1 VSRSILFLAAA
12 LALAALPVSAQ
23 TPRITIGQTFMAG
36 SADPGEG
43 NSGWALA
50 SHGVAEKLFTVDAEG
65 RLVGNLAESVTKADD
80 GSWIV
85 TLKPG
90 RKFADGTP
98 VTAAEVAAGLA
109 RTSEKNAAA
118 RASVGKMTPEAIS
131 ETKLRIRAERPTP
144 VMAAVLA
151 EWPFAV
157 YRMADKPVFTGPYQI
172 AALRAGD
179 GIDLLPNPNYP
190 DATRRGPVLL
200 KRFTDGQT
208 MAVALEAG
216 ELDMAFNLPV
226 ESLPRL
232 KARNLAVKSFLVGY
246 QYMMWQ
252 NTRRETLVD
261 PRVRQAIDL
270 ALDRSELATAI
281 QGGEPASGAF
291 PKGTPYALNA
301 VRPTDAAAAN
311 RLLDEAGWKRGAD
324 GKRMKDG
331 KPLALVLTAYPQR
344 PDLVTLQPVVRARL
358 SALGI
363 GIQTR
368 VVEQAG
374 PVSSSGDFD
383 LLLWA
388 VHTLPAGDPGF
399 FLNGFFRTGAGNNY
413 TGFSSPEVDRLLDRL
428 AGTAVGPERV
438 AATADV
444 QREIFRSAPVSYLLT
459 PAWHVGLG
467 PKMAGYRPW
476 GADYHVIRADFGL

>member
-1 VSRSILFLAAA
+1 MSRSLLILAAA
-12 LALAALPVSAQ
+12 FALAATTADAQ
-23 TPRITIGQTFMAG
+23 APRIVIGQTFISG

-43 NSGWALA
+43 SAGWSLA

-65 RLVGNLAESVTKADD
+65 RLVGNLAESVSRSDD
-80 GSWIV
+80 GSWVV

-118 RASVGKMTPEAIS
+118 RASIGKMTPEAID
-131 ETKLRIRAERPTP
+131 ETRLRIRSERPTP

-157 YRMADKPVFTGPYQI
+157 YRMADKPVFTGPYTI
-172 AALRAGD
+172 SALRTGD
-179 GIDLLPNPNYP
+179 GIDLVPNPNYS
-190 DATRRGPVLL
+190 DAGKRGPVLL
-200 KRFTDGQT
+200 KRFPDGQT
-208 MAVALEAG
+208 MAVALESG

-226 ESLPRL
+226 EALPRL
-232 KARNLAVKSFLVGY
+232 KARGIAVKSFLVGY

-252 NTRRETLVD
+252 NTRREALAD

-270 ALDRSELATAI
+270 ALDRAELATAI
-281 QGGEPASGAF
+281 QGGEPATGAF
-291 PKGTPYALNA
+291 PKGTPFALSET
-301 VRPTDAAAAN
+301 RPTDAAAAN

-324 GKRMKDG
+324 GKRAKDG
-331 KPLALVLTAYPQR
+331 KPLDLVVTAYPQR
-344 PDLVTLQPVVRARL
+344 PDLVTMQPVVRARL
-358 SALGI
+358 TALGI

-413 TGFSSPEVDRLLDRL
+413 TGFSSPEVDKLLDRL
-428 AGTAVGPERV
+428 GGTATGPERV
-438 AATADV
+438 AAAAEI
-444 QREIFRSAPVSYLLT
+444 QREIFKSAPVSYLLT
-459 PAWHVGLG
+459 PSWHVGLG
-467 PKMAGYRPW
+467 PKMSSYQPW
-476 GADYHVIRADFGL
+476 GADYHIIRADFGL